1 LVARRCTLA
10 RLAFFAFIG
19 FAFLAFTRLVA
30 FLVTR
35 AFRKLVLALLV
46 AFVALTGLAFS
57 RLAFTRLAFFL
68 FAMSCLLQSLLIIDT
83 DTRKSERL
91 PPTSSRRQCAAHT
104 SVWPIGR
111 CNWPQLRCDPSC
123 SVAPRP
129 ASAFRIPQTY
139 SQNIDGALSGYGT
152 QTEIAMDQINSLV
165 ANNEASSISNATDP
179 WSVSVAAYTGEAHA
193 GEIRQGSLNTGELQ
207 ANTSTAA
214 SVDALTQSIVLGA
227 NIQNKSSTTTITGH
241 DSHVEASAVGHS
253 S

>member
-1 LVARRCTLA
+1 MVARRCTLA

-91 PPTSSRRQCAAHT
+91 PPTSSHRSRGEVGLLRLVGYLGVTEAA
-104 SVWPIGR
+104 P
-111 CNWPQLRCDPSC
+111 
-123 SVAPRP
+123 
-129 ASAFRIPQTY
+129 
-139 SQNIDGALSGYGT
+139 
-152 QTEIAMDQINSLV
+152 
-165 ANNEASSISNATDP
+165 
-179 WSVSVAAYTGEAHA
+179 
-193 GEIRQGSLNTGELQ
+193 
-207 ANTSTAA
+207 
-214 SVDALTQSIVLGA
+214 
-227 NIQNKSSTTTITGH
+227 
-241 DSHVEASAVGHS
+241 VGHEDHERALRVP
-253 S
+253 